1 MKKIFDL
8 INCYIVYLI
17 IIYLNVATTLKIL
30 FKIDNFWFSVGII
43 ILGLISLVFY
53 LLYKILYIRKI
64 NYKDLIIVLLTICG
78 FISYNYAY
86 NKVVALF
93 GIVNRYEGLW
103 VIISYYSF
111 FLLSTIINKE
121 KYHSIMR
128 LIIVFGIYQIILG
141 TIQTLRINNI
151 FGYYRGNNYSANYK
165 FASGTLSNPNFYSTY
180 ILACLCYVYGLLLN
194 NKKIKYWLLTILFG
208 YGLVIGNTMSC
219 ILAFLFILVF
229 TLTKRI
235 NRVNIKKI
243 FLIFVIFGALIFVF
257 NKVINNRLSYNINKS
272 INGVYMIIK
281 NKEYDK
287 LGNSRIYV
295 WKETLKH
302 TNKYFLHG
310 IGIDNFSF
318 INRGN
323 YICTTVDKKYE
334 CFDKAHNEYL
344 QKFITEG
351 IFSLVLYLF
360 LIITTIIKTFRQKDR
375 DEYIYAIFLCYI
387 AYLIQAFFNISV
399 IQVAPIFYIILG
411 LLNSGIFNS
420 KFVKD

>member
-194 NKKIKYWLLTILFG
+194 NKKLTLPF
-208 YGLVIGNTMSC
+208 
-219 ILAFLFILVF
+219 
-229 TLTKRI
+229 
-235 NRVNIKKI
+235 
-243 FLIFVIFGALIFVF
+243 
-257 NKVINNRLSYNINKS
+257 
-272 INGVYMIIK
+272 
-281 NKEYDK
+281 
-287 LGNSRIYV
+287 
-295 WKETLKH
+295 H
-302 TNKYFLHG
+302 
-310 IGIDNFSF
+310 
-318 INRGN
+318 
-323 YICTTVDKKYE
+323 
-334 CFDKAHNEYL
+334 
-344 QKFITEG
+344 
-351 IFSLVLYLF
+351 
-360 LIITTIIKTFRQKDR
+360 
-375 DEYIYAIFLCYI
+375 
-387 AYLIQAFFNISV
+387 
-399 IQVAPIFYIILG
+399 
-411 LLNSGIFNS
+411 
-420 KFVKD
+420 